1 MAVKGS
7 AQLTLVDLTDAYTV
21 FMTNESHTFIG
32 DTDSV
37 ASTQSTT
44 TQFVAYLGNEQVPVK
59 VGPITGATG
68 ISATSDGKT
77 PSPTVTITATTA
89 LKTGGT
95 LSIPLTIND
104 TVTITK
110 KFSYAIAFKG
120 TSGTGV
126 NPATTTYQ
134 LGTSATTPPT
144 GTWSSSPSYSKGM
157 YLWTR
162 VVTPYTDGSSST
174 SYSVSYCAKDGAP
187 GKDGDPGAD
196 AITLVVT
203 SSAGTIFKNADI
215 STTLTAHVYK
225 AGAEVTG
232 TALSN
237 LGTIKWYKDGSTTAV
252 ATGTT
257 LTINAGDVSNKA
269 SYVAQLEG

>member
-1 MAVKGS
+1 MAVKAS
-7 AQLTLVDLTDAYTV
+7 NQVTLVDLTDAYTV
-21 FMTNESHTFIG
+21 IMTNEAHTFIG

-44 TQFVAYLGNEQVPVK
+44 TQFVAYLGDDQVSVE
-59 VGPITGATG
+59 VGDITAPTG
-68 ISATSDGKT
+68 LSATSDGKT

-95 LSIPLTIND
+95 IDIPLTINGA
-104 TVTITK
+104 VTITK

-120 TSGTGV
+120 AQGNPGSDGT
-126 NPATTTYQ
+126 
-134 LGTSATTPPT
+134 
-144 GTWSSSPSYSKGM
+144 
-157 YLWTR
+157 
-162 VVTPYTDGSSST
+162 D
-174 SYSVSYCAKDGAP
+174 
-187 GKDGDPGAD
+187 GKDGKD

-232 TALSN
+232 TNLTA
-237 LGTIKWYKDGSTTAV
+237 LGTIKWYKDGGTTAV

-257 LTINAGDVSNKA
+257 LTVSAGSVSNKA

>member
-44 TQFVAYLGNEQVPVK
+44 TQFVAYLGDEQVSVK
-59 VGPITGATG
+59 VGTITGATG

-104 TVTITK
+104 AVTITK

-120 TSGTGV
+120 TRGTGV
-126 NPATTTYQ
+126 KPATTTYQ

-144 GTWSSSPSYSKGM
+144 GTWSSSPSYSKGK

-174 SYSVSYCAKDGAP
+174 SYSVSYCAKDG
-187 GKDGDPGAD
+187 DSGAD